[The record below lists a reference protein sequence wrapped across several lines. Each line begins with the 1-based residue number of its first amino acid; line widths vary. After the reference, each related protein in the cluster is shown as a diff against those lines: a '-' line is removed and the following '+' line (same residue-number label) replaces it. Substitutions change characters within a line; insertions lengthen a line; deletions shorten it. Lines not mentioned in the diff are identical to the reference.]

1 MINKLKQ
8 KLKNGEKTVGTW
20 ISIPSPDVSEALS
33 TLPFDWFLFD
43 MEHSALNEQSA
54 QILMQGM
61 RNDDITPLVRVA
73 WNDPVLIKKAL
84 DIGAHGILVPMVNT
98 KEDAEKV
105 VQACTYPPSG
115 IRGCGP
121 KRPIIYDPDYLAT
134 ADEQVLPIIQIE
146 TEEAVNNVEEIF
158 AVDGI
163 DAFFIGTFDLSVSM
177 GFKGDKTQKRY
188 QEAIDHIF
196 ETGKKHNVAAG
207 MWEGGGKSSLE
218 RLNDGWQFIALG
230 IDIQFLLGGCR
241 EALKQVGRTPQESS
255 FK

>member
-8 KLKNGEKTVGTW
+8 KLKNGEKTIGTW

-43 MEHSALNEQSA
+43 MEHAALNEQSA

-61 RNDDITPLVRVA
+61 RNDDVTPLVRVA

-84 DIGAHGILVPMVNT
+84 DIGAHGVLVPMVNT

-121 KRPIIYDPDYLAT
+121 KRPIIYDPDYIAT
-134 ADEQVLPIIQIE
+134 ADEEVLPIIQIE
-146 TEEAVNNVEEIF
+146 TEEAVNNADKIFSVE
-158 AVDGI
+158 GI
-163 DAFFIGTFDLSVSM
+163 DVFFIGTFDLSVSM
-177 GFKGDKTQKRY
+177 GFRGDKSQKRY
-188 QEAIDHIF
+188 QEAIDHVF
-196 ETGKKHNVAAG
+196 EMAKKHNVAAG
-207 MWEGGGKSSLE
+207 MWEGGGKTSKE
-218 RLNDGWQFIALG
+218 RLDEGWQFISIG
-230 IDIQFLLGGCR
+230 IDIQFLLAGCR
-241 EALKQVGRTPQESS
+241 EGLKDVGRMPAENA